1 MTEGPYLMSVIR
13 SRCVE
18 EGDCLIWP
26 GAANTR
32 GPVATY
38 HRKQHSLRQV
48 AWSDRHGKPF
58 PPGRVASINCGR
70 PLCLVHVTAK
80 TWAQLN
86 SRTPTMAARAQVA
99 TGKRRGSKLSDA
111 AVAEILTSEERV
123 VDLAGR
129 HGISTAYAYMIRR
142 GQNRKNYASPF
153 AGLFG
158 LGARQG
164 AGA

>member
-1 MTEGPYLMSVIR
+1 MNEGAYLMNVIR

-26 GAANTR
+26 GAANAR
-32 GPVATY
+32 GPVAT
-38 HRKQHSLRQV
+38 HHQKQYSLRQI
-48 AWSDRHGKPF
+48 AWSQKNGKPF
-58 PPGRVASINCGR
+58 PSGRVASTNCGR
-70 PLCLVHVTAK
+70 ALCLKHVTAK

-86 SRTPTMAARAQVA
+86 SRTPTLAAKAQVA
-99 TGKRRGSKLSDA
+99 IGKRRGSKLSDA